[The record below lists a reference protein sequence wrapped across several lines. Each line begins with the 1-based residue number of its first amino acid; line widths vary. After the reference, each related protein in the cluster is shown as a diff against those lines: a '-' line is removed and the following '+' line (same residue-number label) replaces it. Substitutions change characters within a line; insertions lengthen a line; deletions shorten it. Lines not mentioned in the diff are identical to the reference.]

1 MRFITN
7 RGGRVTIGV
16 DQGSVLGMI
25 LLKEDFTQGLLI
37 VTLPFHI
44 SAEILKENLAEDF
57 HRFILDRIP
66 YPCVLDAHGT

>member
-25 LLKEDFTQGLLI
+25 LLKEDFTQRFLI

-44 SAEILKENLAEDF
+44 SAEIVKENLAEDL
-57 HRFILDRIP
+57 HRFILDSIP
-66 YPCVLDAHGT
+66 